1 MTKLTAVFDGQV
13 LRPDSPLE
21 LAPNTRVRL
30 ILEPTTDVV
39 PKASSFLRVARELE
53 LDGPPDW
60 SERLDDYL
68 YGDSPLPM

>member
-13 LRPDSPLE
+13 LRPDAPLA

-30 ILEPTTDVV
+30 ILEPATDDA
-39 PKASSFLRVARELE
+39 PKTSSFLRVARELE

-60 SERLDDYL
+60 SERL
-68 YGDSPLPM
+68 GD